1 MAYIRTASAHESPI
15 IFIQIEQD
23 GKISKET
30 FLSVYPG
37 ACGMFFHHKKNDYA
51 ITITNGRF
59 NPPPEGWR
67 GTVFYPLY
75 DEYEDDDND
84 GDFYEEDNYYDDGYQ
99 YDHEGFKNNV
109 GEKSAQKEDV
119 NQLYYD
125 LLNNDNDDGD
135 DYDLY
140 DNDDGDD
147 DDLYDDDE

>member
-1 MAYIRTASAHESPI
+1 MAYIRTALSYESPI
-15 IFIQIEQD
+15 IFVQIEQD

-37 ACGMFFHHKKNDYA
+37 ACGMYFQYKRNDYA

-75 DEYEDDDND
+75 DDYEDDTDYHDD
-84 GDFYEEDNYYDDGYQ
+84 GYDDGYE
-99 YDHEGFKNNV
+99 YDYEGYKNNV
-109 GEKSAQKEDV
+109 GAISAKEDV

-125 LLNNDNDDGD
+125 LLNKENE
-135 DYDLY
+135 
-140 DNDDGDD
+140 DGDD
-147 DDLYDDDE
+147 DDPYDDDE

>member
-75 DEYEDDDND
+75 DEYEDDDD
-84 GDFYEEDNYYDDGYQ
+84 DDDSYEEDDDYYSDDGYQ
-99 YDHEGFKNNV
+99 YDDEEYKNNV
-109 GEKSAQKEDV
+109 GAKSAQKEDI

-125 LLNNDNDDGD
+125 LLKNDDNDDGD
-135 DYDLY
+135 
-140 DNDDGDD
+140 N

>member
-37 ACGMFFHHKKNDYA
+37 ACGMYFQHKKNDYA

-75 DEYEDDDND
+75 DEYEDDDD
-84 GDFYEEDNYYDDGYQ
+84 DDDSYEDDDDYYSDDE
-99 YDHEGFKNNV
+99 YDEEYKNNV
-109 GEKSAQKEDV
+109 GAKSAQKEDI

-125 LLNNDNDDGD
+125 LLKNDDNDDGD
-135 DYDLY
+135 
-140 DNDDGDD
+140 N

>member
-1 MAYIRTASAHESPI
+1 MAYIRTALAHESPI

-75 DEYEDDDND
+75 DEYEDDDD
-84 GDFYEEDNYYDDGYQ
+84 DDDSYEDDDDYYSDDE
-99 YDHEGFKNNV
+99 YDEEYKNNV
-109 GEKSAQKEDV
+109 GAKSAQKEDI

-125 LLNNDNDDGD
+125 LLKNDDNDDGD
-135 DYDLY
+135 
-140 DNDDGDD
+140 N

>member
-1 MAYIRTASAHESPI
+1 MAYIRTALSYESPI

-37 ACGMFFHHKKNDYA
+37 ACGMYFQHKKNDYA

-75 DEYEDDDND
+75 DDYEDDTDYHDD
-84 GDFYEEDNYYDDGYQ
+84 GYDDGYE
-99 YDHEGFKNNV
+99 YDYEGYKNNV
-109 GEKSAQKEDV
+109 GAISAKEDV

-125 LLNNDNDDGD
+125 LLNKENE
-135 DYDLY
+135 
-140 DNDDGDD
+140 DGDD
-147 DDLYDDDE
+147 DDPYDDDE

>member
-1 MAYIRTASAHESPI
+1 MAYIRTALAHESPI

-51 ITITNGRF
+51 ITLTNGRF

-67 GTVFYPLY
+67 GTVFYPLFE
-75 DEYEDDDND
+75 EYEDDDD
-84 GDFYEEDNYYDDGYQ
+84 YHDDYEEDNDYYSDDGYQ
-99 YDHEGFKNNV
+99 YDDEEYKNNV
-109 GEKSAQKEDV
+109 GAKSAQKEDI

-125 LLNNDNDDGD
+125 LLKNNDNDDGD
-135 DYDLY
+135 
-140 DNDDGDD
+140 N

>member
-1 MAYIRTASAHESPI
+1 MAYIRTALSYESPI

-37 ACGMFFHHKKNDYA
+37 ACGMYFQYKRNDYA

-75 DEYEDDDND
+75 DDYEDDTDYHDD
-84 GDFYEEDNYYDDGYQ
+84 GYDDGYE
-99 YDHEGFKNNV
+99 YDYEGYKNNV
-109 GEKSAQKEDV
+109 GAISAKEDV

-125 LLNNDNDDGD
+125 LLNKENE
-135 DYDLY
+135 
-140 DNDDGDD
+140 DGDD
-147 DDLYDDDE
+147 DDPYDDDE

>member
-1 MAYIRTASAHESPI
+1 MAYIRTALSYESPI

-37 ACGMFFHHKKNDYA
+37 ACGMYFQHKKNDYA

-75 DEYEDDDND
+75 DEYEDDDD
-84 GDFYEEDNYYDDGYQ
+84 DDDSYEDDDDYYSDDE
-99 YDHEGFKNNV
+99 YDEEYKNNV
-109 GEKSAQKEDV
+109 GAKSAQKEDI

-125 LLNNDNDDGD
+125 LLKNDDNDDGD
-135 DYDLY
+135 
-140 DNDDGDD
+140 N

>member
-1 MAYIRTASAHESPI
+1 MAYIRTAPAHESPI

-30 FLSVYPG
+30 FLSVYPK

-51 ITITNGRF
+51 ITLLNGRF

-75 DEYEDDDND
+75 DEYEDDDD
-84 GDFYEEDNYYDDGYQ
+84 DDDFYEEDNDYYSDDGYQ
-99 YDHEGFKNNV
+99 YDDEGYKNNV
-109 GEKSAQKEDV
+109 GAKSPQKEDI
-119 NQLYYD
+119 NELYYD
-125 LLNNDNDDGD
+125 LLRNNDNDDGD
-135 DYDLY
+135 
-140 DNDDGDD
+140 N

>member
-75 DEYEDDDND
+75 DEYEDDDD
-84 GDFYEEDNYYDDGYQ
+84 DDDSYEDDDDYYSDDE
-99 YDHEGFKNNV
+99 YDEEYKNNV
-109 GEKSAQKEDV
+109 GAKSAQKEDI

-125 LLNNDNDDGD
+125 LLKNDDNDDGD
-135 DYDLY
+135 
-140 DNDDGDD
+140 N